1 MEPEKVLAH
10 PPRILT
16 QEQREFYFDQGYLF
30 LEQTISQAWVD
41 RLNAVTEEF
50 VELSRALARS
60 DAIFDLEP
68 GHTSES
74 PRLRRLI
81 SPEEQHPTYWEFAS
95 ESLLADIAADL
106 VGPNVKFHHSKL
118 NFKWASGGSE
128 VKWHQDIQYW
138 PHTNYSPLTMGIYLY
153 DVGLAQGP
161 LRVLPGSH
169 KGELFSLYD
178 SADTW
183 TGYLSSSDVARLD
196 GDTEVDLLGPAGSVT
211 IHNCRAVHRSSRN
224 ESDVGRP
231 LLLNIF
237 TAADAFAYTA
247 NPFPSRYAGTIVRG
261 SAARWAHHDP
271 RPCLIP
277 PDWSAGYTRA
287 PASPQDEQRDAEQR
301 EKLKEQHN
309 LMRPAVRS
317 NPMRVRPA
325 VRSQPDRPMY

>member
-1 MEPEKVLAH
+1 MEPEEVLAH

-16 QEQREFYFDQGYLF
+16 QEQREFYFDRGYLL
-30 LEQTISQAWVD
+30 LEQIIPRAWID

-50 VELSRALARS
+50 VERSRALARS

-68 GHTSES
+68 GHTSEN
-74 PRLRRLI
+74 PRLRRLMN
-81 SPEEQHPTYWEFAS
+81 PVEQHPRYWEFAS
-95 ESLLADIAADL
+95 ESLLGDIAADL

-118 NFKWASGGSE
+118 NFKWAAGGTE

-138 PHTNYSPLTMGIYLY
+138 PHTNYSPLTMGIYLH

-169 KGELFSLYD
+169 EGELFSLYD

-183 TGYLSSSDVARLD
+183 TGCLSSSDLARLD
-196 GDTEVDLLGPAGSVT
+196 IDGAADLVGPAGSVT
-211 IHNCRAVHRSSRN
+211 IHNCRAVHSSLRN
-224 ESDVGRP
+224 ESDLGRP

-247 NPFPSRYAGTIVRG
+247 NPFPSRYAGTIIRG

-277 PDWSAGYTRA
+277 PDWSAGYT
-287 PASPQDEQRDAEQR
+287 PLFGPQQEEQRDAEQQ
-301 EKLKEQHN
+301 EKVKERYN
-309 LMRPAVRS
+309 PIRPAVRS
-317 NPMRVRPA
+317 NPFRQA
-325 VRSQPDRPMY
+325 VRSKPGRPLY